1 MKVTSI
7 HSSSKTKY
15 IWVLKN
21 WHWHNFQTHCLLVHY
36 AMFLYNP
43 TTKFCGPDVSTLALY
58 PLIIQKCPP
67 DNKTSWR
74 RSIDVSL
81 YVPGMLQVRLKSN
94 TQRRLSG
101 TSPRRLSGTSSQR
114 LIGMS
119 WWHLMGTQ
127 WQRPISK
134 STRRLKQ
141 GSNETPNDVSVVHH
155 QDVSVVHI
163 HYVPLVCLCNVF
175 CNSQTKHPITS
186 LWYVSTTSWS
196 YIVARPCL

>member
-7 HSSSKTKY
+7 YASSKTKY

-67 DNKTSWR
+67 DNKASWR

-81 YVPGMLQVRLKSN
+81 YVPGMSQVRLNK
-94 TQRRLSG
+94 
-101 TSPRRLSGTSSQR
+101 
-114 LIGMS
+114 
-119 WWHLMGTQ
+119 
-127 WQRPISK
+127 
-134 STRRLKQ
+134 
-141 GSNETPNDVSVVHH
+141 TPNDVSVELR
-155 QDVSVVHI
+155 QDVSVVRLHN
-163 HYVPLVCLCNVF
+163 VLLVCRDDISWGRNDNVPSVRLHDVS
-175 CNSQTKHPITS
+175 NKAQMKHPTTSQWYITKTS
-186 LWYVSTTSWS
+186 QWYISTTSH
-196 YIVARPCL
+196 